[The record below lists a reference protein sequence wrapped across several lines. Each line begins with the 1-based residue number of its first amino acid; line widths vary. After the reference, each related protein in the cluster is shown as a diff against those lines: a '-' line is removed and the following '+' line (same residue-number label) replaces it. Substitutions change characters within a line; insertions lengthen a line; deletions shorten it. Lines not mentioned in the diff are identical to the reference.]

1 MKYKSEEVGA
11 RDKRKGERRRETEEV
26 PWLLI
31 YLELK
36 RDATGQ
42 PREGQMNESEQTE
55 RRTHGDYCDRPSS
68 FL

>member
-11 RDKRKGERRRETEEV
+11 RDKQKGERRRETEGEV

-36 RDATGQ
+36 RVATGQ
-42 PREGQMNESEQTE
+42 LREGQMNES
-55 RRTHGDYCDRPSS
+55 
-68 FL
+68 